1 MRKKRA
7 VAAELKTTAVPSLRG
22 RELNSTARALMLS
35 ACFLSMVDTM
45 KAASGE
51 AGNIRRH
58 AASLPPANRSSSLS
72 HVGSLNRPDTEQR
85 PGQKGPSAAAA
96 AAVFS
101 ARLLPPP
108 PALSSGEVARG
119 TRMCVERIV
128 LLMLMFEIKYF
139 FQQIYTCATDTAVI
153 SHMFP
158 TRGRQLSLS
167 QVSE

>member
-1 MRKKRA
+1 MSRRVFPLCSAVFSRQREKKRA
-7 VAAELKTTAVPSLRG
+7 VAAKPKNETPPVRA

-96 AAVFS
+96 AAVFP

-108 PALSSGEVARG
+108 LALSSGEVARG
-119 TRMCVERIV
+119 TRMCVENIV
-128 LLMLMFEIKYF
+128 LLMLMFEIKHF
-139 FQQIYTCATDTAVI
+139 L
-153 SHMFP
+153 P
-158 TRGRQLSLS
+158 TNIHLCH
-167 QVSE
+167 